1 MSSARALSLAVVP
14 LALGIAAFS
23 MTQGAMSVSLE
34 ALWSSLELSAV
45 ERHVLWSIRAPRV
58 LMGALTGASL
68 AASGAAL
75 QGIFRNPLA
84 DPGLIG
90 VSSGAALAVV
100 CWIVFGSWLAIPAG
114 PWTPWLVAIA
124 AFGGGLG
131 ATLLVLRI
139 SSTRGRIDVATM
151 LLAGVAIGVL
161 VGALIGLATY
171 LSDEQ
176 QLRSLTL
183 WTMGSLAGASW
194 GQLSVMCALILPG
207 LLSLRRYAR
216 ALDVMALGAREAAHL
231 GVPVER
237 VRVRVVLWVALM
249 IGASVGFTGM
259 IGFVGLVVPHLWR
272 LAAGPGH
279 RRLIPGAMWSGAA
292 LLMAA
297 DLAARQLAAPAE
309 LPIGVLTALIG
320 GPFFLALLIQQ
331 RHQPRSS

>member
-1 MSSARALSLAVVP
+1 MSSARALSLAVAP
-14 LALGIAAFS
+14 LALGIAVIS
-23 MTQGAMSVSLE
+23 MTQGAMSVSWD
-34 ALWSSLELSAV
+34 ALWSSLSSSAL
-45 ERHVLWSIRAPRV
+45 ERHVLLSIRAPRV
-58 LMGALTGASL
+58 VMGALTGASL

-75 QGIFRNPLA
+75 QGVFRNPLA

-100 CWIVFGSWLAIPAG
+100 CWIVFGSLLGVPEG
-114 PWTPWLVAIA
+114 PWTPWLMALM
-124 AFGGGLG
+124 AFGGGLL

-139 SSTRGRIDVATM
+139 SSVRGRVDVATM

-171 LSDEQ
+171 LSDDQ

-194 GQLSVMCALILPG
+194 AQVGVMSALILPG
-207 LLSLRRYAR
+207 LFYLRRLAR
-216 ALDVMALGAREAAHL
+216 SLDVMALGAREAAHL

-237 VRVRVVLWVALM
+237 VRARVVLWVALM

-279 RRLIPGAMWSGAA
+279 RRLIPGAMWLGAS

-309 LPIGVLTALIG
+309 LPIGVLTALMG

-331 RHQPRSS
+331 RHQHSP

>member
-1 MSSARALSLAVVP
+1 MSSARALSLAVAP
-14 LALGIAAFS
+14 LALGIAVIS

-34 ALWSSLELSAV
+34 ALWSSLGASAL
-45 ERHVLWSIRAPRV
+45 EHHVLWSIRAPRV

-100 CWIVFGSWLAIPAG
+100 AWIVFGAWLAIPVG
-114 PWTPWLVAIA
+114 PWTPWLITIA

-139 SSTRGRIDVATM
+139 STVQGQVDVATM

-176 QLRSLTL
+176 QLRSLTM

-194 GQLSVMCALILPG
+194 GQLGVMAALILPG
-207 LLSLRRYAR
+207 LFSLRRYAR

-231 GVPVER
+231 GVPVAR

-279 RRLIPGAMWSGAA
+279 RRLIPGAMWLGAA

-297 DLAARQLAAPAE
+297 DLASRQLAAPAE
-309 LPIGVLTALIG
+309 LPIGVLTALMG

-331 RHQPRSS
+331 RHQKHGS